1 MANEKIAVVE
11 DDAAIRRVL
20 ALALKSAGYRVE
32 TADAGDVGLDL
43 VQRTRPDLVLLDLM
57 LPAARRALAGVDPAE
72 VGGVVAVSFSAP
84 ERFPALAVRLQHEL
98 GLARDAA
105 ALGVWMHGRAGELLE
120 EEMTAYCASPLA
132 LIECGLP
139 RAFRELC

>member
-57 LPAARRALAGVDPAE
+57 LPGLDGLTVCRRLRQ
-72 VGGVVAVSFSAP
+72 AP
-84 ERFPALAVRLQHEL
+84 ET
-98 GLARDAA
+98 AA
-105 ALGVWMHGRAGELLE
+105 MPIIMLTAKGEERGR
-120 EEMTAYCASPLA
+120 
-132 LIECGLP
+132 
-139 RAFRELC
+139 